1 MDEQLAGSPAGKPNA
16 SAQAGRVE
24 PKPDSSL
31 HVSRELA
38 AALPLASL
46 ALEVLAII
54 CEISFDLQ
62 PFGFVSLAIR
72 S

>member
-1 MDEQLAGSPAGKPNA
+1 MDEQLSGSPAGKPNA
-16 SAQAGRVE
+16 SAQAGRVK
-24 PKPDSSL
+24 PKPDLYL
-31 HVSRELA
+31 HVLRELA

-54 CEISFDLQ
+54 CEISLDLQ
-62 PFGFVSLAIR
+62 PFGLVSLAIR